1 MWNFAG
7 PGARPLC
14 SGVMLRLLPSLVLV
28 ALLAGPAH
36 AEDKKASEDASF
48 AKRLAALK
56 QKQALLIV
64 QMKPTDDPARIPEAA
79 QSGMTLVAHQRMGIY
94 TPPLL
99 DPSDIMAVVNQ
110 HMADVRRC
118 YKKQLADDPEW
129 SEELILDLAVKKT
142 GRVAEVSISPSR
154 VKRDVIGQ
162 CLMSSIPKWKFPEF
176 TGETDDGVTQ
186 EVVNASFPFSFS
198 VK

>member
-1 MWNFAG
+1 
-7 PGARPLC
+7 
-14 SGVMLRLLPSLVLV
+14 MLRLLLVGTL
-28 ALLAGPAH
+28 LLAAPT
-36 AEDKKASEDASF
+36 DDAAF

-56 QKQALLIV
+56 AKQTQLV
-64 QMKPTDDPARIPEAA
+64 VKMKPTDDPEKLPENLQNGA
-79 QSGMTLVAHQRMGIY
+79 MLVAHQRSGIY

-99 DPSDIMAVVNQ
+99 DPGDILAVVNE
-110 HMADVRRC
+110 HMVDVRKC

-129 SEELILDLAVKKT
+129 SEEIILDLAVKKT
-142 GRVAEVSISPSR
+142 GRIAEVSISPSR

-176 TGETDDGVTQ
+176 TGETDEGVTQ

-198 VK
+198 SN